1 MSASAAAGSYHR
13 VMSDP
18 SDRSS
23 PRPHDGA
30 EGGVAGDGAIDVR
43 TTVDDLET
51 AERIARTLV
60 EERLVACAHVT
71 SPITSYYWWEDEL
84 QRTIEFE
91 VVLRTTVRRAHEVC
105 DRLLVLHPYGLPA
118 LVVCDM
124 STSRAYGEWIV
135 DSTR

>member
-1 MSASAAAGSYHR
+1 MSDPAASESYHR
-13 VMSDP
+13 CMSDP
-18 SDRSS
+18 SARSS
-23 PRPHDGA
+23 SGPFEGA

-43 TTVDDLET
+43 TTVDDLDT

-60 EERLVACAHVT
+60 EERLAACAHVS

-84 QRTIEFE
+84 QRTVEFE
-91 VVLRTTVRRAHEVC
+91 VVLRTTVRRTHDVC
-105 DRLLVLHPYGLPA
+105 DRLLALHPYGLPA
-118 LVVCDM
+118 VVVCDM